1 MDWDRWVQ
9 AYLQYLALDKSLS
22 NNTLFAYERD
32 VQRYVQFLKNH
43 EIHTVEA
50 ITPELL
56 QQYASVLGK
65 LGLAASS
72 LARNFSALRGF
83 HKFLIQNGITE
94 TNPTAFLE
102 TPRLLRK
109 LPEVLTVKE
118 VETILKQP
126 DVDTPS
132 GIRDRAML
140 EVFYAAG
147 LRVSE
152 LIALTQENVFLKEGF
167 IRVLGKGNKE
177 RLIPIGRHARQWLQ
191 LYLARV
197 RPQLSRGVASRSQV
211 FLNRFGKPFSR
222 MGVWK
227 IVQKY
232 VQAAHIERRV
242 YPHIFRHTF
251 ATHLLENGADLRAV
265 QELLGHADIST
276 TQIYT
281 HVNRRYLHEM
291 YRRYH
296 PRS

>member
-1 MDWDRWVQ
+1 MDWDHHLA
-9 AYLQYLALDKSLS
+9 AYLQYLALEKSLS
-22 NNTLFAYERD
+22 NETQFAYTNDLR
-32 VQRYVQFLKNH
+32 RYIQFLKNH
-43 EIHTVEA
+43 HIISVEA
-50 ITPELL
+50 ITPALL
-56 QQYASVLGK
+56 QQYVQLLAK
-65 LGLAASS
+65 LGLAATS

-83 HKFLIQNGITE
+83 HKFLILNQVTN
-94 TNPTAFLE
+94 TNPTTFLE
-102 TPRLLRK
+102 TPRLTRK
-109 LPEVLTVKE
+109 LPEVLSLKE
-118 VETILKQP
+118 VETILNQP
-126 DVDTPS
+126 DVTTPS
-132 GIRDRAML
+132 GIRDRAIL

-152 LIALTQENVFLKEGF
+152 LIALQQENVFLDEGF
-167 IRVLGKGNKE
+167 VRVIGKGNKE
-177 RLIPIGRHARQWLQ
+177 RLVPIGREAQHWLR

-197 RPQLSRGVASRSQV
+197 RPQLTRGVLSRGQV

-222 MGVWK
+222 MGVWN

-232 VQAAHIERRV
+232 VRAAGIERRV

-265 QELLGHADIST
+265 QELLGHADIAT

-296 PRS
+296 PRG

>member
-1 MDWDRWVQ
+1 MDWERWLQ
-9 AYLQYLALDKSLS
+9 AYLRFLALDKSLS

-32 VQRYVQFLKNH
+32 LRRYIQFLKNH
-43 EIHTVEA
+43 GVAQVDA
-50 ITPELL
+50 ITPTLL
-56 QQYASVLGK
+56 QQYAAVLAK

-83 HKFLIQNGITE
+83 HKFLIQNGVAE
-94 TNPTAFLE
+94 VNPAAFLE
-102 TPRLLRK
+102 TPRQVRK
-109 LPEVLTVKE
+109 LPEVLTLAE
-118 VETILKQP
+118 VEAILKQP
-126 DVDTPS
+126 DVETPA

-140 EVFYAAG
+140 EVLYAAG

-152 LIALTQENVFLKEGF
+152 LIALTQENVFLDDGI

-177 RLIPIGRHARQWLQ
+177 RLVPIGRPARHWLT

-197 RPQLSRGVASRSQV
+197 RPQLSRGVMSRSQV
-211 FLNRFGKPFSR
+211 FLNRAGKPLSR

-227 IVQKY
+227 ILQKY

-291 YRRYH
+291 YRRFH

>member
-1 MDWDRWVQ
+1 MDWDHWLA
-9 AYLQYLALDKSLS
+9 AYLRYLALDKSLS
-22 NNTLFAYERD
+22 NETQFAYANDLR
-32 VQRYVQFLKNH
+32 RYIQFLKNH
-43 EIHTVEA
+43 HITAVEA
-50 ITPELL
+50 ITPALL
-56 QQYASVLGK
+56 QQYAQVLAK

-83 HKFLIQNGITE
+83 HKFLIASEVTRV
-94 TNPTAFLE
+94 NPTTFLE
-102 TPRLLRK
+102 TPRLTRK
-109 LPEVLTVKE
+109 LPEVLTLKE

-126 DVDTPS
+126 DVNTPA

-140 EVFYAAG
+140 EVLYAAG

-152 LIALTQENVFLKEGF
+152 LIALDQDNVFLKEGF
-167 IRVLGKGNKE
+167 IRVIGKGNKE
-177 RLIPIGRHARQWLQ
+177 RLVPIGREARKWLQ

-197 RPQLSRGVASRSQV
+197 RPHLSRGVMSRGQV
-211 FLNRFGKPFSR
+211 FLNRFGRPFSR
-222 MGVWK
+222 MGVWN

-232 VQAAHIERRV
+232 VRAAGIERRV

-265 QELLGHADIST
+265 QELLGHADIAT